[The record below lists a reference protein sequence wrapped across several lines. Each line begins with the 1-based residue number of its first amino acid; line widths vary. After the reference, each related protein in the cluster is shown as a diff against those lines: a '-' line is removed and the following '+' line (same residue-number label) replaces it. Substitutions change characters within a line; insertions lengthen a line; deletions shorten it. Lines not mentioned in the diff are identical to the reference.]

1 VTDLKPADSVALFD
15 SATAMVAALAAAL
28 RGEGFPN
35 LGSPSIYGRAVR
47 AVGHLPWPVL
57 RRIYTRIGAAEGIDP
72 ARLGDVDLG
81 AVARWLAGQY
91 PRRRYPAAF
100 IGSSN
105 GALTH
110 LAAAIGAPWL
120 PGTVLVPVGRVG
132 DPERPVDAM
141 RFGEQHAP
149 ALLQRNPDVVL
160 HHMHDQ
166 EQDHLM
172 VARMTYFRT
181 KWVGLPAAYPEF
193 LDAALLPGA
202 PVIIVDDRS
211 SWPVVRIG
219 ERHVFQPGAQGGL
232 DPEDYLSRPHTPTA
246 DDHAPEAEWGAEPA
260 FNAAVADW
268 CRQAGR
274 RVVVITT
281 PGPQEPAH
289 PVAVVMR
296 EWYHG
301 RGEPDDQLLVPS
313 FILGDPW
320 LTINTGHVPFWG
332 FFSVQP
338 ARRALEDH
346 LARSDRYTVV
356 RLLLFQHGSDSQGIA
371 RPEDWAR
378 TVERFGARADF
389 LGLDTDKFPHD
400 IGFLGRYGPAL
411 KRLPHV
417 RALWSALDVD
427 EALRGLAQAGLE
439 VSDTPAGS
447 M

>member
-15 SATAMVAALAAAL
+15 SATAMVSALSAAL
-28 RGEGFPN
+28 RGAAFPH
-35 LGSPSIYGRAVR
+35 LGSSAAYGRAVR
-47 AVGHLPWPVL
+47 AAGHLPWPLL
-57 RRIYTRIGAAEGIDP
+57 RQIYTRIGAAEGLDA

-81 AVARWLAGQY
+81 AVARWLTEQY

-132 DPERPVDAM
+132 SPERPVDAM

-149 ALLQRNPDVVL
+149 ALLQRNPDVAL

-181 KWVGLPAAYPEF
+181 KWLDLPAAYAEF
-193 LDAALLPGA
+193 LDAALLPDA
-202 PVIIVDDRS
+202 PVILVDDRS
-211 SWPVVRIG
+211 SWPVVRLG

-232 DPEDYLSRPHTPTA
+232 NPEDYLSRPHTPAA
-246 DDHAPEAEWGAEPA
+246 DDHAPEAEWGAEPG
-260 FNAAVADW
+260 FNAAVVDW
-268 CRQAGR
+268 CRRAGR

-281 PGPQEPAH
+281 PGPQEVAH
-289 PVAVVMR
+289 PVAEVMR
-296 EWYHG
+296 EWYRG
-301 RGEPDDQLLVPS
+301 RGQAADQLLVPS

-338 ARRALEDH
+338 ARQALEDH
-346 LARSDRYTVV
+346 LASSDPYAVV

-371 RPEDWAR
+371 RPEDWAH
-378 TVERFGARADF
+378 TVEKYGARADF

-417 RALWSALDVD
+417 RRLWAPLDVY
-427 EALRGLAQAGLE
+427 EALRGLASAGLN
-439 VSDTPAGS
+439 VH
-447 M
+447 